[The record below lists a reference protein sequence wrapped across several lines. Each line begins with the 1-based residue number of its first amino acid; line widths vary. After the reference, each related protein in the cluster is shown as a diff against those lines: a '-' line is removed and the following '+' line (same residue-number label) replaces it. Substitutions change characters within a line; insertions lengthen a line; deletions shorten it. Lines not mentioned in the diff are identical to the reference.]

1 MRSVRAALLSVFV
14 LTVPVLAWSQEAAA
28 PASDLVA
35 DLAGK
40 IDALFA
46 EYNSKESPGCGV
58 AVRQDGRTV
67 VSRAYG
73 MADLEHD
80 VPNTPDT
87 VFEAGSVSKQFTAA
101 AVVLLAQ
108 QGKLSLDDEVRKY
121 IPELPDYGAPITL
134 RHLIHHTSG
143 LRDWGTVVEAAGWP
157 RGLRMHTHDHVLD
170 VVSRQKSLNFPPG
183 SEHLYSNT
191 GYNLLAILVERVSG
205 QSFAEF
211 TKRNL
216 FEPLGMNRTQWR
228 DDYTRVVKGR
238 ATAYRKGPDGFHSS
252 MPFENV
258 HGNGGLLTTVGDLL
272 IWNDHFSDPK
282 VGGRA
287 LLPLKDELERR
298 GRLTDGREIEYAGGL
313 YVTRY
318 HDLPEINH
326 GGATAGYRALLT
338 RFPEQKLSV
347 ALLCNA
353 ANLDGELAHKVADL
367 FLPPWKEPEIVAAPV
382 KPEEL
387 ASRAGL
393 YRNLR
398 TNQTLR
404 LAFEDGKLRVANG
417 PELVPLSSSLFA
429 VGGQRIEFEG
439 KTVRGRTPDGDVVS
453 FERID
458 EVSSAAPLAD
468 YVGEY
473 RSDEAEVTYT
483 VAMEDGGLVLRR
495 RPSTVMKLTPAYA
508 DAFTFSGGLVRFVRD
523 GQGKVTEI
531 SAFLGRVR
539 DLRFQ
544 RVR

>member
-1 MRSVRAALLSVFV
+1 MRPVRAAVLSIFV
-14 LTVPVLAWSQEAAA
+14 LIVPVLAWSQEAAT
-28 PASDLVA
+28 PAA
-35 DLAGK
+35 DLTAK
-40 IDALFA
+40 VDTLFA
-46 EYNSKESPGCGV
+46 EYNSKESPGCSV
-58 AVRQDGRTV
+58 AVRQDGKTV

-80 VPNTPDT
+80 VPNTPAT

-121 IPELPDYGAPITL
+121 IPELPDYGTPITI
-134 RHLIHHTSG
+134 RHLIHHISG

-157 RGLRMHTHDHVLD
+157 RGQRVHTHDHVLD
-170 VVSRQKSLNFPPG
+170 VVRRQKSLNFPPG

-211 TKRNL
+211 TKRHL
-216 FEPLGMNRTQWR
+216 FEPLGMTQTQWR
-228 DDYTRVVKGR
+228 DDHTRVVKGR
-238 ATAYRKGPDGFHSS
+238 AIAYRKAPDGFHSL

-272 IWNDHFSDPK
+272 IWNDHLANPK

-287 LLPLKDELERR
+287 LIEELERR

-338 RFPEQKLSV
+338 RFPEQKLSI

-353 ANLDGELAHKVADL
+353 ANMDGELAHQVADL
-367 FLPPWKEPEIVAAPV
+367 FLPAWKEPEVAAVPL
-382 KPEEL
+382 KTEEL
-387 ASRAGL
+387 AARAGL

-398 TNQTLR
+398 TNGVLR
-404 LAFEDGKLRVANG
+404 LVFQEGKLRVADG
-417 PELVPLSSSLFA
+417 PELIPQSGSLFK
-429 VGGQRIEFEG
+429 VGSQRIEFDG
-439 KTVRGRTPDGDVVS
+439 KGLRGMTADGDVIP
-453 FERID
+453 FERIA
-458 EVSSAAPLAD
+458 EAAPTPAQLAG

-483 VAMEDGGLVLRR
+483 IAIEDGGLVLRL
-495 RPSTVMKLTPAYA
+495 RPSTVLKLTPTYA
-508 DAFTFSGGLVRFVRD
+508 DAFTFPGGTVRFLRD
-523 GQGKVTEI
+523 GQGKVTEL